1 MLQTQQLELEGFPNK
16 DFENPEEGTT
26 QKWKNKTAETKKS
39 TSSMKKVTRG
49 VITKVACIMVSNPKE
64 RVASSLCG

>member
-1 MLQTQQLELEGFPNK
+1 MLQTQQSELEGFPDK

-39 TSSMKKVTRG
+39 TSSMKKSDKRG
-49 VITKVACIMVSNPKE
+49 DNKSCMHH
-64 RVASSLCG
+64 GF